1 MPHVLTE
8 EEVSSLVPLLEL
20 DLRRVC
26 PLCLSFVVDPLEHG
40 DADGAARALR
50 RMTPE
55 IWDDG
60 LLAQALFAMRRLAD
74 GGIPHAREALA
85 ELERRGGRSH
95 VARAIVRR
103 LAVELAQAIR
113 RQSQAALN

>member
-8 EEVSSLVPLLEL
+8 EEVAALVQLLEL

-26 PLCLSFVVDPLEHG
+26 PLCLAFVVDPLEHG
-40 DADGAARALR
+40 DSDGAARALR

-60 LLAQALFAMRRLAD
+60 LLDQALPAMRRLAD
-74 GGIPHAREALA
+74 GGVPHARDALA
-85 ELERRGGRSH
+85 ELERRGGRSR
-95 VARAIVRR
+95 VARTIVRR
-103 LAVELAQAIR
+103 LAVELAEALR
-113 RQSQAALN
+113 RQSAAALN